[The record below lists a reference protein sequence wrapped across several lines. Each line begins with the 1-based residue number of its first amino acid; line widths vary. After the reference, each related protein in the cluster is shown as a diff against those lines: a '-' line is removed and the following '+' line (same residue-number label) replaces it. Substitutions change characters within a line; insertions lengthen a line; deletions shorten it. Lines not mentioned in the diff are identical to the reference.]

1 MFDKIDVDNF
11 GSILSAFASK
21 HVKAN
26 GLGRLSITG

>member
-21 HVKAN
+21 HVKAMD
-26 GLGRLSITG
+26 LVDSVFTG